1 MKQPNRWEDEKA
13 IERVRNSPAPNSY
26 EAPAA
31 FDKLAS
37 PRIAQFKIDKAKKIS
52 FVDSAIKKSIS
63 PGPAK
68 NASPIASLN
77 WLSMGQTSRKRL

>member
-1 MKQPNRWEDEKA
+1 MKSPTRWEDEKA
-13 IERVRNSPAPNSY
+13 RERVRNSPAPNSY

-52 FVDSAIKKSIS
+52 FVD
-63 PGPAK
+63 
-68 NASPIASLN
+68 
-77 WLSMGQTSRKRL
+77 

>member
-1 MKQPNRWEDEKA
+1 MQQPTRWEDEKA
-13 IERVRNSPAPNSY
+13 LERVRNSPAPNSY
-26 EAPAA
+26 DAPVA

-37 PRIAQFKIDKAKKIS
+37 PRIKQFKIDKAKKMS
-52 FVDSAIKKSIS
+52 FVDLEIKKSVS